1 MDYSVVLFDL
11 KTEGAPSEK
20 PLMLQPVLF
29 CPVLTWV
36 CQELRACGAQRFFA
50 VCAAD
55 AREEVLAAAEGF
67 DLTCVDSAEE
77 ALRRCGR
84 RDRRAG
90 RGGARGGRPSR
101 TVYAADAGE
110 LRAVSAREGRLPTAR
125 PRPPASCRCGS
136 RRARP
141 RRFCRSRTRV
151 SCRRPCR
158 AAASCSCAALRTVA
172 SL

>member
-29 CPVLTWV
+29 CPVLAWV

-50 VCAAD
+50 VCDAD

-77 ALRRCGR
+77 AL
-84 RDRRAG
+84 AQVQ
-90 RGGARGGRPSR
+90 GGVIAVPGAVVP
-101 TVYAADAGE
+101 AA
-110 LRAVSAREGRLPTAR
+110 
-125 PRPPASCRCGS
+125 
-136 RRARP
+136 
-141 RRFCRSRTRV
+141 
-151 SCRRPCR
+151 
-158 AAASCSCAALRTVA
+158 
-172 SL
+172 

>member
-50 VCAAD
+50 VCDAD

-77 ALRRCGR
+77 AL
-84 RDRRAG
+84 AQVQ
-90 RGGARGGRPSR
+90 GGVIAVPGAVVP
-101 TVYAADAGE
+101 AA
-110 LRAVSAREGRLPTAR
+110 
-125 PRPPASCRCGS
+125 ASCRCGS

>member
-29 CPVLTWV
+29 CPVLAWV

-50 VCAAD
+50 VCDAD

-77 ALRRCGR
+77 ALAQVQGGVIAVPGAVVPAAGGLCRGR
-84 RDRRAG
+84 RRAARPSRRGKDACRLPGRGLRHPAAVAVAERGPGVSAG
-90 RGGARGGRPSR
+90 RGRG
-101 TVYAADAGE
+101 
-110 LRAVSAREGRLPTAR
+110 
-125 PRPPASCRCGS
+125 
-136 RRARP
+136 
-141 RRFCRSRTRV
+141 
-151 SCRRPCR
+151 
-158 AAASCSCAALRTVA
+158 
-172 SL
+172 

>member
-29 CPVLTWV
+29 CPVLAWV

-50 VCAAD
+50 VCDAD

-77 ALRRCGR
+77 ALARSGGKPLALSPAWPGLGAELEAQKKLPELGKSV
-84 RDRRAG
+84 AG
-90 RGGARGGRPSR
+90 MACAKLLDKLLPGA
-101 TVYAADAGE
+101 E
-110 LRAVSAREGRLPTAR
+110 K
-125 PRPPASCRCGS
+125 
-136 RRARP
+136 
-141 RRFCRSRTRV
+141 
-151 SCRRPCR
+151 
-158 AAASCSCAALRTVA
+158 
-172 SL
+172 